1 MHCDTLLV
9 GCLSRSPW
17 GNISVMV
24 TTKLVKPEYVSLK
37 DHPSINE
44 SWLQEQLIKAPE
56 LLGLGEELVVRDSER
71 SQPSGGRLDLLLVDS
86 EAGVRYEVEIQLGSL
101 DESHIIR
108 TIEYWDLERRRY
120 PQYEHIAVIVAENIT
135 GRFHNVISL
144 LSSSGSIPLIAIQ
157 MKAVQVK
164 DVLTLVATRVL
175 DVVEQGTEEEDA
187 GVTVDR
193 SSWGWASK
201 ASMKILDGLFKKVED
216 HAPGMTL
223 KYNKAYIVPESE
235 GRVRNFITF
244 EPRKK
249 NYLYTGFKIAQ
260 GDELT
265 DRLNES
271 ELAFTQHKWGRYYIR
286 VRESDLE
293 QSRELLDELI
303 LRASDESKV
312 S

>member
-1 MHCDTLLV
+1 M
-9 GCLSRSPW
+9 
-17 GNISVMV
+17 VMPE
-24 TTKLVKPEYVSLK
+24 LVKPKYVSLK

-44 SWLQEQLIKAPE
+44 SWLQERLTEAPE

-71 SQPSGGRLDLLLVDS
+71 TQPSGGRLDLLLVDS

-108 TIEYWDLERRRY
+108 TIEYWDIERRRY

-144 LSSSGSIPLIAIQ
+144 LNSNGSIPLIAMQI
-157 MKAVQVK
+157 KAVEVK
-164 DVLTLVATRVL
+164 GALTLVATRVL
-175 DVVEQGTEEEDA
+175 DVVRQGTDEEDA

-193 SSWGWASK
+193 SSWGERTSE
-201 ASMKILDGLFKKVED
+201 ASMKILDSLFNMVREAVED
-216 HAPGMTL
+216 EPSMNL

-260 GDELT
+260 TDELT

-286 VRESDLE
+286 ARESDLD
-293 QSRELLDELI
+293 QSRELLEELI
-303 LRASDESKV
+303 KRAHEESA
-312 S
+312 